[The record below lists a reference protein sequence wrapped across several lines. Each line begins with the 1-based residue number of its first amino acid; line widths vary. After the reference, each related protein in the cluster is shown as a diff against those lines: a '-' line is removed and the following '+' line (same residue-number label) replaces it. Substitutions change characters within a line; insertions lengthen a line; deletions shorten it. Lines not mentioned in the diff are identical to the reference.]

1 MKKMI
6 RNLAMIF
13 LICMEMKIL
22 INLNTVL
29 IVSAMMTITMD
40 QRWTWKIMEKRTL
53 MSLQQHRVSQPGAQ
67 DHRGQGNI
75 MSQSHNTLTDF
86 IHNNLTRRVS
96 LPSHQQGA

>member
-1 MKKMI
+1 MWMMKKMI
-6 RNLAMIF
+6 SNLAMIF

-53 MSLQQHRVSQPGAQ
+53 MSLQQHRVSQPGA
-67 DHRGQGNI
+67 
-75 MSQSHNTLTDF
+75 
-86 IHNNLTRRVS
+86 
-96 LPSHQQGA
+96 